1 MVTHGQQI
9 DGGLWVV
16 PNDDRGAFPIG
27 GSLPEHVTL
36 TLLCIRMCSLLATEL
51 VYRRAACKDIEVRKT
66 MMAAPVNFS
75 RLVRRHYLKVLS
87 SFFSTTGTSV
97 ATGAKGEN
105 FQPGND
111 SVAFAIPTLVSAG
124 TRTGP

>member
-1 MVTHGQQI
+1 MVNARDLQSTFRCDVGRKPDRLAVRNFSSMGDTGTHGQQI

-51 VYRRAACKDIEVRKT
+51 IYRGAACKDVEVRKT
-66 MMAAPVNFS
+66 MMAAGS
-75 RLVRRHYLKVLS
+75 AQLLVR
-87 SFFSTTGTSV
+87 
-97 ATGAKGEN
+97 
-105 FQPGND
+105 
-111 SVAFAIPTLVSAG
+111 
-124 TRTGP
+124 